1 MARKT
6 STAQKRAQNR
16 MKKAMKIAK
25 ADYKAHPN
33 KNWKTC
39 VKQAWKKV

>member
-6 STAQKRAQNR
+6 SAAQKRAQER
-16 MKKAMKIAK
+16 LKKAMKIAK
-25 ADYKAHPN
+25 ADYK
-33 KNWKTC
+33 KNPQKKWKTC